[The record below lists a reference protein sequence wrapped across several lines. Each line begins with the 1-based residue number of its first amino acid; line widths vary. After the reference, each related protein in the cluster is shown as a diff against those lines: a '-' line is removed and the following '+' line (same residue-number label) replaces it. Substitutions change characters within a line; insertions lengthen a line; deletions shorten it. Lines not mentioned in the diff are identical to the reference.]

1 MVEEEVQKLTWLV
14 APEPVK
20 EPVPESSEQMTLPDE
35 SVVNLPPLLYALQL
49 YPLNWTA
56 DTTIKELPIPTLPT
70 RLDMPVTFKVDS
82 AAAEVTVKD
91 EPMETLPDEVR
102 VDA

>member
-56 DTTIKELPIPTLPT
+56 DTTIKDCPIPTLPDKSEYP
-70 RLDMPVTFKVDS
+70 L
-82 AAAEVTVKD
+82 
-91 EPMETLPDEVR
+91 TLSPDIK
-102 VDA
+102 